1 MVEKALVLLQLLLQ
15 FSLPL
20 LKLFLAE
27 SVDKAYI
34 RDWQSGLLV
43 IFVNKVFFLI

>member
-1 MVEKALVLLQLLLQ
+1 MSKLDIIYWLPAMVEKDLVLLQLLLQ

-27 SVDKAYI
+27 SVEKAYI
-34 RDWQSGLLV
+34 RDW
-43 IFVNKVFFLI
+43 